1 MPKYKSGL
9 IRYIIKLMPGKEGQL
24 RPAGLAQHWL
34 KPGHSF
40 EVFKEKKQNKKKP
53 LIKSLRHVQLLTKSV
68 DKAGL
73 ISSNLQ
79 PLLAFLW

>member
-9 IRYIIKLMPGKEGQL
+9 IRYIIKLMPGKEDQL

-40 EVFKEKKQNKKKP
+40 EVFKEKKQNKKK
-53 LIKSLRHVQLLTKSV
+53 K
-68 DKAGL
+68 
-73 ISSNLQ
+73 NL
-79 PLLAFLW
+79 

>member
-40 EVFKEKKQNKKKP
+40 EVFKENKTKKTP
-53 LIKSLRHVQLLTKSV
+53 LITSLRHVQLLTKSV

>member
-40 EVFKEKKQNKKKP
+40 EVFKENKTKKTFDYKFKACS
-53 LIKSLRHVQLLTKSV
+53 IA
-68 DKAGL
+68 DK
-73 ISSNLQ
+73 ICR
-79 PLLAFLW
+79 

>member
-24 RPAGLAQHWL
+24 RPAELAQHWL

-40 EVFKEKKQNKKKP
+40 EVFKENKTKKT
-53 LIKSLRHVQLLTKSV
+53 L
-68 DKAGL
+68 
-73 ISSNLQ
+73 
-79 PLLAFLW
+79 